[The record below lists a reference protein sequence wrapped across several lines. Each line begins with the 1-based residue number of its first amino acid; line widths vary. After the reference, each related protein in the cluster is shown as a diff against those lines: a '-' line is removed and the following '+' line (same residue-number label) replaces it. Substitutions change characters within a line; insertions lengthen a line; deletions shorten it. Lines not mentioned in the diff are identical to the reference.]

1 MIDLEKIL
9 ELESK
14 ATPYFMGGYIP
25 ANCKHERNPNLDY
38 SEDWISLGTRVRTC
52 DQAKIDTDFIR
63 EVRSNIRQICL
74 ELQAAREV
82 INSARFVLARHDS
95 GIFGGHQDI
104 ACSACVLDANIREY
118 DEVINGKG

>member
-82 INSARFVLARHDS
+82 LIHLNNIMYCTGPELKSALK
-95 GIFGGHQDI
+95 QY
-104 ACSACVLDANIREY
+104 E
-118 DEVINGKG
+118 EVTNGKG